1 MGMKL
6 QFDASLEYQQ
16 VAIQSIVG
24 LFDGQ
29 QRRVSEFTVA
39 PDLLLS
45 RIDETASGIGNRL
58 EISKEDILEN
68 LRKIQLNNGL
78 KQSESIE
85 PGLDFDIEMETG
97 TGKTYVYLRP
107 CWNFIKCMD
116 L

>member
-78 KQSESIE
+78 ISRWRQVQARHMFTF
-85 PGLDFDIEMETG
+85 G
-97 TGKTYVYLRP
+97 P